1 MPAVAQED
9 DKVKIL
15 PPDLAEYLDVS
26 RTYLSKATQRRWH
39 ASSVDV
45 EKYAVYETRN
55 EARTSHYEFPVHMAV
70 TIIPPSEQHKYDI

>member
-1 MPAVAQED
+1 MPAVAD
-9 DKVKIL
+9 NDTVKVK

-26 RTYLSKATQRRWH
+26 RTYLSKATQNRWH
-39 ASSVDV
+39 ANSVDV

-55 EARTSHYEFPVHMAV
+55 EARTSHYELPIRLAV